1 MFEFRKIL
9 FLFTLFFS
17 FLATAQQKLTAKE
30 LKIRITNN
38 SKLYKTNIDKAY
50 SELNG
55 LLKQSVIL
63 KDSISEMKLLDRK
76 CRYFYSKNMMDSL
89 IITSENLQKKSH
101 LYKDIYFE
109 AMSNIYIAE
118 TYSINKFPDKAISYL
133 NSAYKLLQKGDPNS
147 ERIFYAKSNVLNSF
161 ANIYLD
167 KNQPKEAAKK
177 IYEEIESG
185 KQLKNKNERDNF
197 QYLNY
202 ANLAN
207 IYSQYNI
214 DSAYHY
220 AKKSILIKP
229 GDVADDKSMIDN
241 YSVIGKVYKDKKN
254 YESSIKNFHKALYI
268 SKKDGTEINA
278 NMIYH
283 SLKEIYEILNVKDSA
298 DFYRAKIEQYELKT
312 LKSKYNSLQEVIN
325 KDKKEQENSQ
335 NPFWYWII
343 PALAAIGTTLFFTY
357 KRKNKNTITETE
369 TKSDIN
375 LSEAYHDLMELL
387 EKRDPAF
394 MFAFENIYPDF
405 SKKLLAKSSDLQ
417 QSEIEFCAL
426 LKMKLT
432 TKEIAKISFIETRT
446 VQNKKYRIRKKLD
459 IPQNVDIYYWIDQM

>member
-1 MFEFRKIL
+1 MV
-9 FLFTLFFS
+9 
-17 FLATAQQKLTAKE
+17 AQNKVTAKE
-30 LKIRITNN
+30 LKTKISNN
-38 SKLYKTNIDKAY
+38 TKLYKANIDEAY
-50 SELNG
+50 KELNN
-55 LLKQSVIL
+55 LLKESVIL

-101 LYKDIYFE
+101 QYKDVYFE

-118 TYSINKFPDKAISYL
+118 TYSINKFPDKAIAYL
-133 NSAYKLLQKGDPNS
+133 NSAYKILQKGDANS
-147 ERIFYAKSNVLNSF
+147 ERIFYAKANVLSSF

-177 IYEEIESG
+177 IYEQIESG
-185 KQLKNKNERDNF
+185 KKLKDKYERDNF

-207 IYSQYNI
+207 IYSQINA

-229 GDVADDKSMIDN
+229 GDIIDDKSMIDN
-241 YSVIGKVYKDKKN
+241 YSVIGKVYKDKGN
-254 YESSIKNFHKALYI
+254 YESALKNFHKALFI
-268 SKKDGTEINA
+268 SKKTGTEINT
-278 NMIYH
+278 NQIYH
-283 SLKEIYEILNVKDSA
+283 SLKEIYEILQVNDSIN
-298 DFYRAKIEQYELKT
+298 FYGNKIEQYELKA

-335 NPFWYWII
+335 NALWFWIV
-343 PALAAIGTTLFFTY
+343 PALASIGVISFFVY
-357 KRKNKNTITETE
+357 KRKGKRTIE
-369 TKSDIN
+369 TKNNNEIKPEIN
-375 LSEAYHDLMELL
+375 LSEAYHDLMKLL

-394 MFAFENIYPDF
+394 IFAFENIYPDF
-405 SKKLLAKSSDLQ
+405 SSKLLAKSSDLQ

-459 IPQNVDIYYWIDQM
+459 IPQNVDIYHWIDQI